1 MIYFFYSIQCIFFP
15 TKESKFINHVNRS
28 EDIMQ
33 VGMDISH
40 PSNTIDLNKYLNYIE
55 TGKSF
60 DTLFIL
66 INYIRIYDSS

>member
-1 MIYFFYSIQCIFFP
+1 MII
-15 TKESKFINHVNRS
+15 KKFSFV
-28 EDIMQ
+28 
-33 VGMDISH
+33 
-40 PSNTIDLNKYLNYIE
+40 IDLNKYLNYIE